1 MLRVDLNCDLGES
14 FGNYKLGLDEEVIK
28 YISSANVA
36 CGFHASDPLVMAKT
50 VKIAKD
56 AGVAVGAHPGFPD
69 LVGFGRRNMNV
80 LPAELKAMVV
90 YQIGAL
96 KAFCDSNKIKMQH
109 VKPHGAMY
117 NMAAKDE
124 KLAVAIAEGIAEVD
138 DSLILLGLSGSE
150 MLKAAQKTGLKAKKE
165 VFADRAYEEDGT
177 LVARTKPG
185 SMITDENLAIERVL
199 GMIKNGSVKAITGK
213 EIAIEADSICV
224 HGDSPK
230 ALDFVKKIRAALEV
244 EGIELCAMGK

>member
-28 YISSANVA
+28 FISSANVA

-80 LPAELKAMVV
+80 LPAELKAMVQ

-96 KAFCDSNKIKMQH
+96 KAFCDSNKVKMQH

-124 KLAVAIAEGIAEVD
+124 KLAIAIAEGIAEVD

-150 MLKAAQKTGLKAKKE
+150 MLKAAEKIGLKSKKE

-177 LVARTKPG
+177 LVARTKNG
-185 SMITDENLAIERVL
+185 SMITDENLAIEQVL
-199 GMIKNGSVKAITGK
+199 QMIKKGSVKAVTGK
-213 EIAIEADSICV
+213 EIPIEADSICV

-230 ALDFVKKIRAALEV
+230 ALDFVKKIRAALLS